1 MLSEEDGERSRT
13 HTIGSMWRALP
24 APSPAHVAAAWT
36 LLAAAWVGHVAL
48 FSRVRPGMTF
58 VRRLFGGVPAET
70 IAVAAAAVCL
80 AVLFLGVLRRSATV
94 AGSALVMLAFLA
106 GNALYFGPLARLY
119 LGGSWKFATLTDGL
133 RFSANRT
140 LYLAA
145 VGGAMAVAWLF
156 VDRQV
161 FAFLRAGDLGVATQW
176 SRKESGPWSGYLG
189 GLALTAVLPAALILQ
204 ATVGF
209 RPIRSGAIVAALP
222 AIALASLVN
231 ALAEET
237 IFRGF
242 VQPAAIRLL
251 GFGRGLWLQGL
262 FFGLVH
268 WGASVGARSALPVS
282 LAIGVG
288 SVVFGKSV
296 LETRGLAWAILAH
309 GMFDVAVFSAYFV
322 R

>member
-1 MLSEEDGERSRT
+1 MSSPQDLERSRS
-13 HTIGSMWRALP
+13 HTLASMWKALP
-24 APSPAHVAAAWT
+24 APPRARMVSAVI

-48 FSRVRPGMTF
+48 FSRVRPGM
-58 VRRLFGGVPAET
+58 RLARQLLGGVPAET
-70 IAVAAAAVCL
+70 IAITAAAVCL
-80 AVLFLGVLRRSATV
+80 AVLFTGAFRRDADV

-119 LGGSWKFATLTDGL
+119 LGGSWKFATLADGL

-156 VDRQV
+156 VDRRV
-161 FAFLRAGDLGVATQW
+161 FAFLRAGELGASTQW
-176 SRKESGPWSGYLG
+176 SRRESGPWSGYLG

-222 AIALASLVN
+222 AIVIASLVN

-242 VQPAAIRLL
+242 VQPAAIGLL

-268 WGASVGARSALPVS
+268 WGASVGALSALPVS

-296 LETRGLAWAILAH
+296 LETRGLAWSILAH
-309 GMFDVAVFSAYFV
+309 AMFDVAVFSAYFV